1 MVTGDNLDTAIAIA
15 KEASII
21 TDSDF
26 IENEDGFLCMTG
38 KNFREIVGG
47 IVTTHDV
54 ANNTTKDSV
63 KNLNAFK

>member
-21 TDSDF
+21 NESDF
-26 IENEDGFLCMTG
+26 IENEDGYLCMTG

-47 IVTTHDV
+47 IVTTHDA